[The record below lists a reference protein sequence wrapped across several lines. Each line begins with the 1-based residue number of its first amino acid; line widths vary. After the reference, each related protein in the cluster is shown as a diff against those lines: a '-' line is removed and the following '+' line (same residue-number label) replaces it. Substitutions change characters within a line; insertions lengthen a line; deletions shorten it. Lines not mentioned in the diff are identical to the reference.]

1 MPALR
6 DRDQFAAL
14 VNDARRR
21 QYLSVR
27 AVARIAQVPATTAQ
41 GWLDGRHFPSPAL
54 RGNYLL
60 VVDHLGL
67 TDQVPDGIWDDSRDG
82 ANGCRWSGHLR
93 TRDPAS

>member
-1 MPALR
+1 MPAPR
-6 DRDQFAAL
+6 NREEFAAL

-21 QYLSVR
+21 QYLSIR

-60 VVDHLGL
+60 LVNHLGL
-67 TDQVPDGIWDDSRDG
+67 GDQIPEHLWDDSRAG
-82 ANGCRWSGHLR
+82 AGSAR
-93 TRDPAS
+93 A

>member
-6 DRDQFAAL
+6 NREEFAAL

-27 AVARIAQVPATTAQ
+27 AVARVAQVPATTIQ

-54 RGNYLL
+54 RPNYLL
-60 VVDHLGL
+60 VVSHLGL
-67 TDQVPDGIWDDSRDG
+67 DDQLPDDIWDDSRAD
-82 ANGCRWSGHLR
+82 ARS
-93 TRDPAS
+93 